1 MRGYR
6 IELGEIETVLAS
18 HESIGAAAVVVR
30 GEVAGEK
37 RLAAYVVAADE
48 ERAVSAGELRAY
60 LRERLPEYMVP
71 AAFVTMKALP
81 LTPNGKVDRRALP
94 AEGAAAG
101 GEEFVAPRTPV
112 EQALADIWRDV
123 LGVSRVGVND
133 NFFDLGGHS
142 LLATRV
148 LSNVRRLF
156 RLELPLRVLFE
167 AHTVAELAL
176 AIIPYETQP
185 GQAERIARVLQKLK
199 GISAEEVKRELQR
212 KRRERESR

>member
-1 MRGYR
+1 MIPAGFV
-6 IELGEIETVLAS
+6 EL
-18 HESIGAAAVVVR
+18 
-30 GEVAGEK
+30 
-37 RLAAYVVAADE
+37 
-48 ERAVSAGELRAY
+48 
-60 LRERLPEYMVP
+60 
-71 AAFVTMKALP
+71 KALP

-94 AEGAAAG
+94 ADDAPTH
-101 GEEFVAPRTPV
+101 GENFAAPRNPV
-112 EQALADIWRDV
+112 EAALTDIWRDV
-123 LGVSRVGVND
+123 LGVERVGVHD

-142 LLATRV
+142 LMATRV

-185 GQAERIARVLQKLK
+185 GQAEKIARVLQKLK
-199 GISAEEVKRELQR
+199 GISTEEVKRELQR